1 MFDVVYDKYN
11 QDAQRFVMNAN
22 CLWIQRNPGEIWA
35 NQQALTL
42 PKECQQE
49 VEASLEFMKSL
60 RVDT

>member
-1 MFDVVYDKYN
+1 MFNAVWAKYDE
-11 QDAQRFVMNAN
+11 DAVRFVMNAN

-35 NQQALTL
+35 SQQALTL

-60 RVDT
+60 NPTT